1 MTSERLSR
9 PIWKWPLMHK
19 KINPPTW
26 AQPRGYSNA
35 ILAHGPILF
44 LGGQIGWNEKN
55 EFESDD
61 FIDQA
66 KQALLNI
73 STLLRESGASPE
85 HMTRMTWYI
94 TNRDEYNAR
103 LKELGVVYRE
113 VMGKNFPVMTCVE
126 VSALIESRA
135 KIEIEVTAVL

>member
-1 MTSERLSR
+1 M
-9 PIWKWPLMHK
+9 
-19 KINPPTW
+19 
-26 AQPRGYSNA
+26 
-35 ILAHGPILF
+35 F
-44 LGGQIGWNEKN
+44 LGGQIGWNHNN

-66 KQALLNI
+66 KQTLLNI
-73 STLLRESGASPE
+73 SALLKEAGAQPE

-94 TNRDEYNAR
+94 INKDEYNSR

-126 VSALIESRA
+126 VSGLVESRA
-135 KIEIEVTAVL
+135 KIEIEVTAVI

>member
-1 MTSERLSR
+1 
-9 PIWKWPLMHK
+9 MHK
-19 KINPPTW
+19 KINPPNW
-26 AQPRGYSNA
+26 AQPKGYSNA
-35 ILAHGPILF
+35 ILATGSILF
-44 LGGQIGWNEKN
+44 LGGQIGWNYHN

-66 KQALLNI
+66 KQALLNV
-73 STLLRESGASPE
+73 SALLTQAGATPE

-94 TNRDEYNAR
+94 TNRDEYNSK

-126 VSALIESRA
+126 VSALVEVRA
-135 KIEIEVTAVL
+135 KIEIEVTAVI

>member
-1 MTSERLSR
+1 
-9 PIWKWPLMHK
+9 MHK
-19 KINPPTW
+19 KINPPNW

-35 ILAHGPILF
+35 ILASGSILF
-44 LGGQIGWNEKN
+44 LGGQIGWNHNN

-66 KQALLNI
+66 KQTLLNI
-73 STLLRESGASPE
+73 SALLKEAGAQPE

-94 TNRDEYNAR
+94 INKDEYNSR

-126 VSALIESRA
+126 VSGLVESRA
-135 KIEIEVTAVL
+135 KIEIEVTAVI

>member
-1 MTSERLSR
+1 
-9 PIWKWPLMHK
+9 MHK
-19 KINPPTW
+19 KINPPNW

-35 ILAHGPILF
+35 ILASGSILF
-44 LGGQIGWNEKN
+44 LGGQIGWNHNN

-66 KQALLNI
+66 KQTLLNI
-73 STLLRESGASPE
+73 SALLTEAGAQPE

-94 TNRDEYNAR
+94 INKDEYNSR

-126 VSALIESRA
+126 VSGLVESRA
-135 KIEIEVTAVL
+135 KIEIEVTAVI

>member
-1 MTSERLSR
+1 
-9 PIWKWPLMHK
+9 MHK
-19 KINPPTW
+19 KLNPPNW

-35 ILAHGPILF
+35 ILAQGALLF

-61 FIDQA
+61 FIAQA

-73 STLLRESGASPE
+73 KALLNEAGAAAE
-85 HMTRMTWYI
+85 HMTRMNWYI
-94 TNRDEYNAR
+94 TDRDEYNSR

-126 VSALIESRA
+126 VSGLVEIQA
-135 KIEIEVTAVL
+135 KIEIEVTAVIPND

>member
-1 MTSERLSR
+1 
-9 PIWKWPLMHK
+9 MHK
-19 KINPPTW
+19 KINPPNW
-26 AQPRGYSNA
+26 AQPKGYSNA
-35 ILAHGPILF
+35 ILATGSILF
-44 LGGQIGWNEKN
+44 LGGQIGWNYNN

-66 KQALLNI
+66 KQALLNV
-73 STLLRESGASPE
+73 SALLTQAGATPE

-94 TNRDEYNAR
+94 TNRDEYNSI

-126 VSALIESRA
+126 VSALVEVRA
-135 KIEIEVTAVL
+135 KIEIEVTAVI

>member
-1 MTSERLSR
+1 
-9 PIWKWPLMHK
+9 MHT
-19 KINPPTW
+19 KINPPNW
-26 AQPRGYSNA
+26 AQPKGYSNA
-35 ILAHGPILF
+35 ILATGSILF
-44 LGGQIGWNEKN
+44 LGGQIGWNYNN

-66 KQALLNI
+66 KQALLNV
-73 STLLRESGASPE
+73 SALLTQAGATPE

-94 TNRDEYNAR
+94 TNRDEYNSK

-126 VSALIESRA
+126 VSAVVEERA
-135 KIEIEVTAVL
+135 KIEIEVTAVI

>member
-1 MTSERLSR
+1 
-9 PIWKWPLMHK
+9 MHK
-19 KINPPTW
+19 KINPPNW
-26 AQPRGYSNA
+26 AQPKGYSNA
-35 ILAHGPILF
+35 ILATGSILF
-44 LGGQIGWNEKN
+44 LGGQIGWNYNN

-66 KQALLNI
+66 KQALLNV
-73 STLLRESGASPE
+73 SALLTQAGATPE

-94 TNRDEYNAR
+94 TNRDEYNSK

-126 VSALIESRA
+126 VSALVEVRA
-135 KIEIEVTAVL
+135 KIEIEVTAVI

>member
-1 MTSERLSR
+1 
-9 PIWKWPLMHK
+9 MHK
-19 KINPPTW
+19 KINPPNW
-26 AQPRGYSNA
+26 AQPKGYSNA
-35 ILAHGPILF
+35 ILATGSILF
-44 LGGQIGWNEKN
+44 LGGQIGWNYNN

-66 KQALLNI
+66 KQALLNV
-73 STLLRESGASPE
+73 SALLTQAGATPE

-94 TNRDEYNAR
+94 TNRDEYNSK

-126 VSALIESRA
+126 VSALVEERA
-135 KIEIEVTAVL
+135 KIEIEVTAVI

>member
-1 MTSERLSR
+1 MSLT
-9 PIWKWPLMHK
+9 W
-19 KINPPTW
+19 KINPPNW
-26 AQPRGYSNA
+26 AQPKGYSNA
-35 ILAHGPILF
+35 ILATGSILF
-44 LGGQIGWNEKN
+44 LGGQIGWNYNN

-66 KQALLNI
+66 KQALLNV
-73 STLLRESGASPE
+73 SALLTQAGATPE

-94 TNRDEYNAR
+94 TNRDEYNSK

-126 VSALIESRA
+126 VSALVEVRA
-135 KIEIEVTAVL
+135 KIEIEVTAVI

>member
-1 MTSERLSR
+1 
-9 PIWKWPLMHK
+9 MHK
-19 KINPPTW
+19 KINPPHW

-35 ILAHGPILF
+35 ILASGSILF

-66 KQALLNI
+66 KQTLLNI
-73 STLLRESGASPE
+73 SALLNEAKATPE
-85 HMTRMTWYI
+85 QMVRMTWYI
-94 TNRDEYNAR
+94 THRDEYNAR
-103 LKELGVVYRE
+103 LKELGHVYTE
-113 VMGKNFPVMTCVE
+113 IMGKNFPVMTCVE
-126 VSALIESRA
+126 VSGLVEPRA

>member
-1 MTSERLSR
+1 
-9 PIWKWPLMHK
+9 MHK
-19 KINPPTW
+19 KINPPNW

-35 ILAHGPILF
+35 ILASGSILF
-44 LGGQIGWNEKN
+44 LGGQIGWNHNN

-66 KQALLNI
+66 KQTLLNI
-73 STLLRESGASPE
+73 SALLKEAGAQPE

-94 TNRDEYNAR
+94 TNKDEYNSR

-126 VSALIESRA
+126 VSGLVESRA
-135 KIEIEVTAVL
+135 KIEIEVTAVI